1 MIKLNIEKR
10 DATISNEKLREMGK
24 IPAVFYGPKE
34 ESTPITLDS
43 IEFMKVYNEA
53 GTSSIITLHIGD
65 EDHDALIH
73 DVQFHAVSSKPLHVD
88 FYVIEKGKK
97 LTLYIPIE
105 FIGEAPAEKLGGI
118 LVKVLHEVEIEA
130 MPRNLPQHLDVDIS
144 VLVDNESIIH
154 AKDIILPEGVEL
166 QTDPEETIILVQ
178 APKEEEAEE
187 VVFDPEAVK
196 VEEKGK
202 KEEDKEEK

>member
-34 ESTPITLDS
+34 DSTPISVDS

-53 GTSSIITLHIGD
+53 GTSSIITLHMGD
-65 EDHDALIH
+65 EDNDALIH

-88 FYVIEKGKK
+88 FYVIERGKK
-97 LTLYIPIE
+97 LTLHVPIE

-130 MPRNLPQHLDVDIS
+130 MPRNLPPHLDVDIS

-154 AKDIILPEGVEL
+154 AKDIVLPEGVEL